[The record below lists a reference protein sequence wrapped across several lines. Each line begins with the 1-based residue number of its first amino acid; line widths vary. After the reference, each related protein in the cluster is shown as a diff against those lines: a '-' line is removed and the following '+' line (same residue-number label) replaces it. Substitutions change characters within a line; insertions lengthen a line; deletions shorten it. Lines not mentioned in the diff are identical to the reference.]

1 MLHAWPL
8 LPATMRARPDPSS
21 PDAPLRVCVLADDA
35 IARAGLSGILAETDL
50 VVESARLTTDL
61 DGALDEHSADV
72 LLLDAGAD
80 PRRAAAWLDTLRATT
95 APTVVLLVDPTRLE
109 DVFAAGILGALAR
122 DAPPAVVRAAL
133 VSAARGLVVM
143 DAGFHRART
152 PLTSERRPAE
162 PMDSLTP
169 REVEVLAL
177 LATGMP
183 NKLIAHHLGISEH
196 TAKFHVTAV
205 MGKLGA
211 QSRTDAVIRA
221 ARRGMVA
228 L

>member
-1 MLHAWPL
+1 
-8 LPATMRARPDPSS
+8 MRTQPEALD
-21 PDAPLRVCVLADDA
+21 PDATLRVCVLSDDA
-35 IARAGLSGILAETDL
+35 IARAGLTGLLAESGL
-50 VVESARLTTDL
+50 LVESARLTTDL
-61 DGALDEHSADV
+61 DGALADHGADV

-80 PRRAAAWLDTLRATT
+80 PSRASAWLDTLRATT
-95 APTVVLLVDPTRLE
+95 APSVALLVDGTRLE
-109 DVFAAGILGALAR
+109 DVFAAGIVGALAR
-122 DAPPAVVRAAL
+122 DAPIAAVRAAL
-133 VSAARGLVVM
+133 TAAAQGLVVM
-143 DAGFHRART
+143 DPGFHRGR
-152 PLTSERRPAE
+152 PPQPGERRAAE

-221 ARRGMVA
+221 ARRGMVS

>member
-1 MLHAWPL
+1 M
-8 LPATMRARPDPSS
+8 
-21 PDAPLRVCVLADDA
+21 
-35 IARAGLSGILAETDL
+35 
-50 VVESARLTTDL
+50 
-61 DGALDEHSADV
+61 
-72 LLLDAGAD
+72 
-80 PRRAAAWLDTLRATT
+80 
-95 APTVVLLVDPTRLE
+95 VLLVDATRLE

-122 DAPPAVVRAAL
+122 DAGPAAMSAAL
-133 VSAARGLVVM
+133 ASVAQGLVVI
-143 DAGFHRART
+143 DPGFHRGRPMA
-152 PLTSERRPAE
+152 SVERRNVE

-169 REVEVLAL
+169 REIEVLAL

-221 ARRGMVA
+221 ARRGMVS

>member
-1 MLHAWPL
+1 
-8 LPATMRARPDPSS
+8 MRVTEGSD
-21 PDAPLRVCVLADDA
+21 PDAPLRVCVLSDDA
-35 IARAGLSGILAETDL
+35 IARAGLTGLLADDRT
-50 VVESARLTTDL
+50 VVSSAPLGDDL
-61 DGALDEHSADV
+61 DAALDAHGADV

-80 PRRAAAWLDTLRATT
+80 PVRASAWLDTLRNTG
-95 APTVVLLVDPTRLE
+95 APAVALLSDATRLD
-109 DVFAAGILGALAR
+109 DVFAAGVLGALPR
-122 DAPPAVVRAAL
+122 DATVPAMRAAL
-133 VSAARGLVVM
+133 SAVARGLVVI
-143 DAGFHRART
+143 DAGFHRGRAAQST
-152 PLTSERRPAE
+152 ERRASGTAV
-162 PMDSLTP
+162 DTLTP

-211 QSRTDAVIRA
+211 QSRTDAVVRA
-221 ARRGMVA
+221 ARRGMVS

>member
-1 MLHAWPL
+1 
-8 LPATMRARPDPSS
+8 MRAPPEALD

-35 IARAGLSGILAETDL
+35 IARAGLTGLLAESGL
-50 VVESARLTTDL
+50 LVESARLTVDL
-61 DGALDEHSADV
+61 DGALAEHGADV

-80 PRRAAAWLDTLRATT
+80 PSRASAWLDTLRATT
-95 APTVVLLVDPTRLE
+95 APAVVLLVDATRLE

-122 DAPPAVVRAAL
+122 EAPPAAVRAAL
-133 VSAARGLVVM
+133 GSAAQGLVVM
-143 DAGFHRART
+143 DPGFHRGRAA
-152 PLTSERRPAE
+152 PAGERRSAE

-221 ARRGMVA
+221 ARRGMVS

>member
-1 MLHAWPL
+1 
-8 LPATMRARPDPSS
+8 MRAPPEALD

-35 IARAGLSGILAETDL
+35 IARAGLTGLLAESGL
-50 VVESARLTTDL
+50 VVESARLTIDL
-61 DGALDEHSADV
+61 DGALAEHGADV

-80 PRRAAAWLDTLRATT
+80 PSRASAWLDTLRATT
-95 APTVVLLVDPTRLE
+95 APAVALLVDATRLD

-122 DAPPAVVRAAL
+122 EAPPAAVRAAL
-133 VSAARGLVVM
+133 ESAAQGLVVM
-143 DAGFHRART
+143 DPGFHRARAA
-152 PLTSERRPAE
+152 SAGERRPSE

-221 ARRGMVA
+221 ARRGMVS

>member
-1 MLHAWPL
+1 
-8 LPATMRARPDPSS
+8 
-21 PDAPLRVCVLADDA
+21 
-35 IARAGLSGILAETDL
+35 
-50 VVESARLTTDL
+50 
-61 DGALDEHSADV
+61 V

-80 PRRAAAWLDTLRATT
+80 PSRASAWLDTLRATA
-95 APTVVLLVDPTRLE
+95 APAVALLVDATRLE

-122 DAPPAVVRAAL
+122 DAPPAAVRAAL
-133 VSAARGLVVM
+133 ACAAQGLVVM
-143 DAGFHRART
+143 DPGFHRGRAA
-152 PLTSERRPAE
+152 PSGERRHAE

-221 ARRGMVA
+221 ARRGMVS